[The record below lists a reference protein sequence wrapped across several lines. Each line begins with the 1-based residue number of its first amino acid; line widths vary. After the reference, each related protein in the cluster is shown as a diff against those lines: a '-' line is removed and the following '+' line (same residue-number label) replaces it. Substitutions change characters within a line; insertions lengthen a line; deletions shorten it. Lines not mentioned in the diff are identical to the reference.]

1 MINDDA
7 NQVPIFVLQDEPT
20 CHHYLHVEPWNQ
32 CAIISEDVNLVCD
45 VVAWCFKYKIFYLG
59 MSCKQLMQFE
69 LEKLKY
75 LYSERMMFYR
85 SLLYQISLNG
95 DVHIFTREL
104 F

>member
-1 MINDDA
+1 
-7 NQVPIFVLQDEPT
+7 
-20 CHHYLHVEPWNQ
+20 
-32 CAIISEDVNLVCD
+32 
-45 VVAWCFKYKIFYLG
+45 
-59 MSCKQLMQFE
+59 MQFE